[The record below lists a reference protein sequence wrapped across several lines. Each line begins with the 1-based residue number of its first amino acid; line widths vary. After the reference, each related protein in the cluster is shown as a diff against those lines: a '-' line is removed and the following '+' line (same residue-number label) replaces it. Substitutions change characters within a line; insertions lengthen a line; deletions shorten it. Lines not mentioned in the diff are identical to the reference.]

1 MSTASPSR
9 IPSASSPSPTSTAPT
24 APTGPVAAD
33 GPAAAPASPPPPAA
47 VGRAPRVDWRVRFA
61 VLAVVWGF
69 SFLLIKVGT
78 SAYAPFQVTFGRL
91 LFGTLVLAVAMAV
104 RRTGLPRGARTWVHL
119 TVAAFFLNALPFS
132 LFAFA
137 ELTIPSTLAGIC
149 NATSPLWGMALSLVA
164 LSEDRPTRRRVAGL
178 GVGFLGVLTVL
189 GAWQGFSGV
198 DMTGTA
204 LALLAS
210 LSYPVGWIYV
220 RRTLAGREESHLSLT
235 GAQLLLATAQLA
247 VVTPLFTSWPEE
259 FPLLPM
265 LAVVALGALGTGFAM
280 LLQYGIVSEVGPTT
294 GQMVTY
300 FIPVIATAAGVTL
313 LGEQLSWNT
322 PVGALI
328 VLAGAALTQSR
339 TGATRTRRRTGATRT
354 RRRTGATR
362 TRRRTGT
369 TPAGSRTAT
378 APTPDRAGTAP
389 ARTGTESTPARTPAN
404 TAARSTHPIR
414 PGMRRGPQR

>member
-1 MSTASPSR
+1 MSTAPPSR
-9 IPSASSPSPTSTAPT
+9 TPSASSPSA
-24 APTGPVAAD
+24 APVAPALPG
-33 GPAAAPASPPPPAA
+33 GPAAAPASPPPPSA
-47 VGRAPRVDWRVRFA
+47 VVRAPRVDWRVRFA

-91 LFGTLVLAVAMAV
+91 LFGTLVLAAAMAV
-104 RRTGLPRGARTWVHL
+104 RRTGLPRGARTWAHL

-198 DMTGTA
+198 DTTGTA

-328 VLAGAALTQSR
+328 VLMGAALTQSR
-339 TGATRTRRRTGATRT
+339 TGSGGSRRRTLTTPTPGP
-354 RRRTGATR
+354 TGA
-362 TRRRTGT
+362 
-369 TPAGSRTAT
+369 
-378 APTPDRAGTAP
+378 
-389 ARTGTESTPARTPAN
+389 TPARTSSDSTPTQTPAH
-404 TAARSTHPIR
+404 TAPGTAHPIR
-414 PGMRRGPQR
+414 PGRRRAPQR